1 MNRQPTVFVVDD
13 DAGMRKSTIMLL
25 EAASL
30 PHIAYDSAK
39 AFLARFDPDAPGCLL
54 LDLHMPGMSG
64 MDLIEQLRAQ
74 NCLLPV
80 LVVSG
85 TGTIPMAV
93 QGMKLGVVDFLEK
106 PVSPEVLIPK
116 VQAAIE
122 LDAQRRVDAA
132 GQAALRGR
140 LVSLTVRERE
150 LLKLLV
156 GGASNKIIAAELGIS
171 IKTVENHRAH
181 IMEKTGALNTADLVR
196 ISLLAES
203 T

>member
-1 MNRQPTVFVVDD
+1 MKEPVVFVVDD
-13 DAGMRKSTIMLL
+13 DAGMRKSTTLLL

-30 PHIAYDSAK
+30 PHIAYESANE
-39 AFLARFDPDAPGCLL
+39 FLADYRPDAPGCLL

-64 MDLIEQLRAQ
+64 MELIERLRAQ
-74 NCLLPV
+74 SCLLPV

-93 QGMKLGVVDFLEK
+93 QGMKLGVLDFLEK
-106 PVSPEVLIPK
+106 PVNPEVLIPK
-116 VQAAIE
+116 VRAAIL
-122 LDAQRRVDAA
+122 LDAQRRADAA
-132 GQAALRGR
+132 GQAQLRQR
-140 LVSLTVRERE
+140 LSSLTARERE

-156 GGASNKIIAAELGIS
+156 GGASNKLIAADLGIS

-181 IMEKTGALNTADLVR
+181 IMEKTGAFNAADLVR